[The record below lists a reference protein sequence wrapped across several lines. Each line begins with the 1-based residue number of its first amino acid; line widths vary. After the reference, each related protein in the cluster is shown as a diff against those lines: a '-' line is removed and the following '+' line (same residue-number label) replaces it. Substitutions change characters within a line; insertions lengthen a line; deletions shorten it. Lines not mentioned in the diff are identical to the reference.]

1 MANFFNYPQVVMSA
15 YNSPPMEASGTL
27 SLGTTAGI
35 GSSFTVSHCWLRSC
49 GYGTNVSTYNRFM
62 GSYAEGNYIYWAN
75 CFMGI
80 QAYPISGGSYVS
92 HLCSYDNSGVWGKI
106 EQTTKGYVGGSYH
119 FASNTYNVTSSFAI
133 MSFTSNSSNG
143 AMTSVDTY
151 RIGSN
156 NLTGSTKLYADTT
169 LPLVFMASTEGI
181 AVYCYNSSGVI
192 GHSDY
197 DFAYVTGAVAVY
209 SYIRSGCKIVVMTRH
224 SYGLAVWCM
233 NTSTCMLGNYMC
245 NSFKGNSGNWFS
257 YIEGIWG
264 GCITGCHLSDGGF
277 FIVTNGG
284 QGLGVVCTYDDS
296 GTTKL
301 CLKTCFLGDDIRI
314 GDTMVA
320 VCGDDNYIYVAS
332 DYSTVYRFSFN
343 YSTGVLTCLSHV
355 CYRNVNYT
363 GEVTLH
369 TREGYNIFVG
379 KCEPPGG
386 GNTDLGFN
394 IGKPAPHRSI
404 SGLYGGADDT
414 DVALSHY
421 YKGGS
426 YVANN
431 SANTNVPTSGNPID
445 FSDFYGQG

>member
-15 YNSPPMEASGTL
+15 YNSPPMEGSGTL

-35 GSSFTVSHCWLRSC
+35 GGSFTTSHCYERVC
-49 GYGTNVSTYNRFM
+49 GYGQAVSTYNRFY
-62 GSYAEGNYIYWAN
+62 GSYAEGNYIFFAS

-92 HLCSYDNSGVWGKI
+92 HLCAYYNTTVHGRFC
-106 EQTTKGYVGGSYH
+106 QMTKGYVGGSYH
-119 FASNTYNVTSSFAI
+119 FASNTYAASSWFAI
-133 MSFTSNSSNG
+133 MSFTSNPSTG

-156 NLTGSTKLYADTT
+156 DLSGRTGMYADTT
-169 LPLVFMASTEGI
+169 LPLVFMASEEGI
-181 AVYCYNSSGVI
+181 AVYCYNSSGVL

-197 DFAYVTGAVAVY
+197 DFSDVWGAVSVY

-233 NTSTCMLGNYMC
+233 NTSTCTLGNYMC
-245 NSFKGNSGNWFS
+245 NTFKGNSGNWFS
-257 YIEGIWG
+257 YIEDIWG
-264 GCITGCHLSDGGF
+264 GCATGCHLSDGGF
-277 FIVTNGG
+277 FIVTNSG

-301 CLKTCFLGDDIRI
+301 CLKTCLLIDDICLGDFMRS
-314 GDTMVA
+314 VS
-320 VCGDDNYIYVAS
+320 GDDNSIYVS
-332 DYSTVYRFSFN
+332 GTCSKVYRFSLN
-343 YSTGVLTCLSHV
+343 CSTGVLTKLSV
-355 CYRNVNYT
+355 ICYRNVNYQA
-363 GEVTLH
+363 EVHLH
-369 TREGYNIFVG
+369 TREGYNVFVG
-379 KCEPPGG
+379 HHDSAGSY
-386 GNTDLGFN
+386 GFS

-404 SGLYGGADDT
+404 SGLYGGADNT

-421 YKGGS
+421 YRGGS

-431 SANTNVPTSGNPID
+431 SANTNVPMSGAID
-445 FSDFYGQG
+445 FSDFYSQG